1 MTETV
6 EAMKMFLSIKTITQ
20 NNLHYTVSILLPSLS
35 NSRMWGKMCYLLKE
49 NYKKTHL
56 KLQHLATAN
65 FSIISY

>member
-35 NSRMWGKMCYLLKE
+35 NSRMWGKMCVTYLRRITKRL
-49 NYKKTHL
+49 
-56 KLQHLATAN
+56 
-65 FSIISY
+65 I